1 MYMSSANEA
10 AQSVKTG
17 RRNVVRGAA
26 WTIPV
31 VAISATAP
39 AFATSPTPPNFGK
52 LTACKI
58 PGASGDLT
66 KGYKFTVPYNGTLD
80 QVTNLSLTLN
90 GASKTTECLS
100 ADGSNLTFYVVSSSS
115 ADGSGTGTVQF
126 TFGGQLYTQSFTYDG
141 TKPCPGNERKT
152 GCSVIDNAA

>member
-1 MYMSSANEA
+1 MSSARNTD
-10 AQSVKTG
+10 QFVKPN
-17 RRNVVRGAA
+17 RRTIVQGAA
-26 WTIPV
+26 WTVPV
-31 VAISATAP
+31 VVVSTAAP

-80 QVTNLSLTLN
+80 QVSGLTLTLN
-90 GASKTTECLS
+90 GTFKTPECLS

-115 ADGSGTGTVQF
+115 ADGSGTGTVEF
-126 TFGGQLYTQSFTYDG
+126 MFGGQLYTQSFTYDG
-141 TKPCPGNERKT
+141 TRPCPGNERKT

>member
-1 MYMSSANEA
+1 MSSNLAG
-10 AQSVKTG
+10 QPVKPD
-17 RRNVVRGAA
+17 RRTVVRGVA
-26 WTIPV
+26 WTVPV
-31 VAISATAP
+31 VAVSATAP

-66 KGYKFTVPYNGTLD
+66 KGYKFTVPYNGTYG
-80 QVTNLSLTLN
+80 QITNLSLTLN
-90 GASKTTECLS
+90 GVSKTPECPVT
-100 ADGSNLTFYVVSSSS
+100 DGSNLTFYVVSSSS
-115 ADGSGTGTVQF
+115 ADGAGTGTVQF

-141 TKPCPGNERKT
+141 TRPCPGNERKT